1 MLWIP
6 QDRKT
11 RSGAVFSPFWPLTAQ
26 TLVSRDFDFEP
37 LLRQAVARE
46 VDAGDDVEDFPS
58 EAADPDASDDLDGI
72 DDSNPATFRP
82 SPSPSPSPPRKRVKR
97 EVKLEDIP
105 KRNHHRHAKRR
116 DQRNAAIHARG
127 QRVLPSTLDASSL
140 PSAHGA
146 YAAKIEDA
154 QSKYG
159 SKKRRSL
166 TELTA
171 LGFRV
176 IQWDGIEARPIVD
189 SQGRIIA
196 VLAGRPRDPAYAQA
210 VSRAFQAMC
219 LACTGTAFPA
229 SMARHRRGLYPTLI
243 AGLSYSKGQRVPS
256 RLDGGEYAVILSA
269 LLGNLD
275 VRRMAIFAS
284 AAFGLWAPK
293 VYQYYKDHDDAL
305 HKKLSHLGRNFDKSV
320 FSCAAFNFGP
330 NACTFKHRDILNVP
344 FGWCA
349 VTAMGNFDPCA
360 GGHLVLWD
368 LKLVVE
374 FPHAATILLPSAT
387 IAHSNIPFTPGG
399 LIRYVD
405 NGFRTEGKLQED
417 DPEEYLRLSALKE
430 TRWSMGIGLL
440 STVDELL
447 QPVNT

>member
-1 MLWIP
+1 
-6 QDRKT
+6 
-11 RSGAVFSPFWPLTAQ
+11 
-26 TLVSRDFDFEP
+26 
-37 LLRQAVARE
+37 
-46 VDAGDDVEDFPS
+46 
-58 EAADPDASDDLDGI
+58 
-72 DDSNPATFRP
+72 
-82 SPSPSPSPPRKRVKR
+82 
-97 EVKLEDIP
+97 
-105 KRNHHRHAKRR
+105 
-116 DQRNAAIHARG
+116 
-127 QRVLPSTLDASSL
+127 
-140 PSAHGA
+140 
-146 YAAKIEDA
+146 
-154 QSKYG
+154 
-159 SKKRRSL
+159 
-166 TELTA
+166 
-171 LGFRV
+171 
-176 IQWDGIEARPIVD
+176 
-189 SQGRIIA
+189 
-196 VLAGRPRDPAYAQA
+196 VLAGCPRDPTYAQA

-219 LACTGTAFPA
+219 LARTGAAFPA

-275 VRRMAIFAS
+275 VRRMAIYAS
-284 AAFGLWAPK
+284 GMCFSTSAADSTAHFCKAAFGLWAPK

-330 NACTFKHRDILNVP
+330 NAWTFKHRDVLNVP

-349 VTAMGNFDPCA
+349 VTAMGNFNPRA

-387 IAHSNIPFTPGG
+387 IAHSNIPVGANEARGSFTQFTPGG

-405 NGFRTEGKLQED
+405 NGFRTEGELQED